1 MGRRQKAK
9 VHDVQVRLEH
19 VESVL
24 TEIGSM
30 FHILRGL
37 ERLLPNIDR
46 LGPRL
51 DLIDELGPRLNIIDE
66 LGPRLNIIDELGPR
80 LNIIDELGPRLN
92 IIDELGPRMKV
103 IDDLGNL
110 TVPLR
115 ILCNQI
121 SVLESVGHVVNRF
134 LTESHVVSETV
145 RVDVE
150 TISALA
156 AQIEL
161 FNRQLLEQLQKVIE
175 H

>member
-1 MGRRQKAK
+1 MVPLWNSEWKRMGRRQKAK

-51 DLIDELGPRLNIIDE
+51 DL
-66 LGPRLNIIDELGPR
+66 
-80 LNIIDELGPRLN
+80 IDELGPRLN